1 VIIVHARRERQTE
14 GVQRSHDGDARA
26 AGPRE
31 HLPTEQAN
39 PASARLDELGTL
51 AAVDVF
57 AAEDRRAVEAV
68 SAARASIAAAVDL
81 VASKLRAGGRLFYC
95 GAGTSGRLG
104 VLDAAELP
112 PTFQSDPQQVQG
124 VIAGGERALLH
135 AVEGAEDSRELAR
148 TMLAERGLAARDV
161 VLAIAAGGT
170 TPFAHG
176 AIEAAK
182 RAGAATIFLAC
193 VPFELAPDAADISI
207 RVVTGPEVLAGST
220 RLKAG
225 TATKLVLNTLS
236 TLVMAHL
243 GKVHGN
249 LMVDVNTKANAK
261 LVERGVGL
269 VMRIAGVERA
279 AAADLL
285 ERADGSVKAA
295 VVMHAQRCDL
305 GAARERLARAGGFLR
320 RALERS

>member
-1 VIIVHARRERQTE
+1 M
-14 GVQRSHDGDARA
+14 QRSPT
-26 AGPRE
+26 AGPRD

-39 PASARLDELGTL
+39 PASERLDELDTRTAL
-51 AAVDVF
+51 AVF

-68 SAARASIAAAVDL
+68 AAAHASIAAAVDL
-81 VASKLRAGGRLFYC
+81 VAERLAKGGRLYYC

-112 PTFQSDPQQVQG
+112 PTFQSDPALVQG
-124 VIAGGERALLH
+124 LIAGGEPALLR
-135 AVEGAEDSRELAR
+135 AVEGAEDSRELAGR
-148 TMLAERGLAARDV
+148 MLAERGMSARDV

-176 AIEAAK
+176 AIEAA
-182 RAGAATIFLAC
+182 RATGAASIFLAC

-225 TATKLVLNTLS
+225 TATKLVLNALS
-236 TLVMAHL
+236 TLVMARL

-249 LMVDVNTKANAK
+249 LMVDVNTRGNAK
-261 LVERGVGL
+261 LVQRGISLVARLTGL
-269 VMRIAGVERA
+269 AREPA
-279 AAADLL
+279 AALL
-285 ERADGSVKAA
+285 ERADGSVKLAA
-295 VVMHAQRCDL
+295 VMHAHGCEL
-305 GAARERLARAGGFLR
+305 AEARARLERAGGMLR
-320 RALERS
+320 RALTRG

>member
-1 VIIVHARRERQTE
+1 
-14 GVQRSHDGDARA
+14 VQRSPAS
-26 AGPRE
+26 GPRD

-39 PASARLDELGTL
+39 PASERLDELETL

-57 AAEDRRAVEAV
+57 ASEDRRAVEAV
-68 SAARASIAAAVDL
+68 AAARVAIAAAVDL
-81 VASKLRAGGRLFYC
+81 VAARLAAGGRLYYC
-95 GAGTSGRLG
+95 GAGTSGRLA

-112 PTFQSDPQQVQG
+112 PTFQSDPQLVQAL
-124 VIAGGERALLH
+124 IAGGESAFLR
-135 AVEGAEDSRELAR
+135 AVEGAEDSRELAAR
-148 TMLAERGLAARDV
+148 MLAERGLAARDV

-176 AIEAAK
+176 AIEAGK

-193 VPFELAPDAADISI
+193 VPFELVPDAADISI
-207 RVVTGPEVLAGST
+207 RAVTGPEVLAGST

-236 TLVMAHL
+236 TLVMARL

-249 LMVDVNTKANAK
+249 LMIDVNTRSNAK
-261 LVERGVGL
+261 LVQRGISLVCRLTGLDRASAERML
-269 VMRIAGVERA
+269 DA
-279 AAADLL
+279 A
-285 ERADGSVKAA
+285 EGSVKCA
-295 VVMHAQRCDL
+295 VVMHARACGLAD
-305 GAARERLARAGGFLR
+305 ARRRLADCAGQLR